1 MNHRT
6 YNPKAY
12 KLIVVLMMVLLF
24 CVLSGCK
31 GSERKQYKFGATYM
45 QMNNPYFADMNA
57 HLEELVEANGDI
69 LICRDP
75 SQDQEKQNEQILDMI
90 NEGVDGIFINPVNW
104 ETIEPA
110 LVACNEAGVPLFCI
124 DTLVKNDEYV
134 AFSIL
139 SDNYDAG
146 VQCAKDIM
154 KKKKSAKII
163 AIVSP
168 GTNSINDR
176 IQGLEDTIKGHSE
189 YKIVEMAEGGGE
201 LEVSME
207 VINEAIRK
215 GTEFDVV
222 LGGNDPSALGALAAL
237 QMHQMQDDGILI
249 YGIDGSPDGKVMIN
263 EGYLEGSSA
272 QRPILMAD
280 KAVEMAYDYMNGKS
294 VERLVVVPVTLIT
307 KDNIDEF
314 DMAGWQ

>member
-1 MNHRT
+1 
-6 YNPKAY
+6 
-12 KLIVVLMMVLLF
+12 
-24 CVLSGCK
+24 
-31 GSERKQYKFGATYM
+31 M